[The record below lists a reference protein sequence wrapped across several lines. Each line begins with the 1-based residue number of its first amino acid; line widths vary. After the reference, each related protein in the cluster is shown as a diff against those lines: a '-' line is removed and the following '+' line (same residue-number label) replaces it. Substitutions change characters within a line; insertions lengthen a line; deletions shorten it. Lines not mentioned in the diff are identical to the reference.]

1 MTAPNTISTINSLA
15 ERYVKLSLQVGQH
28 CPYYVDAYYG
38 PETWK
43 PQADAVPLDLLLE
56 QTQTLVNAI
65 EGLPIQTSDAL
76 KHRVKFLLIQV
87 KSSRVYIN
95 RLQGNLLSFDE
106 ECSQLY
112 DAKVPHYDSA
122 HFDKILSELELLVP
136 GHEPLPERLAKY
148 REQFV
153 VPTDKLTHVFDAA
166 IEESRRRTLKYI
178 DLPDH
183 ENFKVELT
191 NNQVWSA
198 YNWYKGNSYS
208 LIELN
213 TDYPIQIE
221 RVIDLAAHEGYPGHH
236 VFNAQIERHL
246 VNELGW
252 MEYSI
257 YNLYSPISLL
267 AEGSANYGIEVA
279 FPWQER
285 LEFEKQTLFPLAGL
299 NPDDVAQYY
308 AIQKVLH
315 RLSYADNMVAKQ
327 YLDGDINESQAIEL
341 LIKYALN
348 SPERAKQR
356 LGFIK
361 HNRAYVM
368 TYNYGQDLV
377 KEYLSTQVNN
387 DSHQEL
393 WRVFSELLATP
404 LMASMMT
411 GAKRS

>member
-1 MTAPNTISTINSLA
+1 MTALSTTPAINLLA
-15 ERYVKLSLQVGQH
+15 ERYVKLSLQIGQH

-38 PETWK
+38 PKAWN
-43 PQADAVPLDLLLE
+43 PQSEAVALNVLLE
-56 QTQTLVNAI
+56 RTQALVDAI
-65 EGLPIQTSDAL
+65 EALPDQTCSAL

-95 RLQGNLLSFDE
+95 RLQGNLLNFDD
-106 ECSQLY
+106 ECAQLY
-112 DAKVPHYDSA
+112 DVKVPHYDTD
-122 HFDKILSELELLVP
+122 HFELILKELELLIP
-136 GHEPLPERLAKY
+136 GQGVLAERLTKY
-148 REQFV
+148 RERFV
-153 VPTDKLTHVFDAA
+153 VPTEKLTQVFDAA
-166 IEESRRRTLKYI
+166 IGESRRRTLKHI
-178 DLPDH
+178 DLPAH
-183 ENFKVELT
+183 ESFKVELT
-191 NNQVWSA
+191 NNQIWSA

-213 TDYPIQIE
+213 TDFPIQIE

-285 LEFEKQTLFPLAGL
+285 LDFERQTLFPLAGL
-299 NPDDVAQYY
+299 NPDDVSQYY

-327 YLDGDINESQAIEL
+327 FLDGEINEQQAIDL
-341 LIKYALN
+341 LIKYALSN
-348 SPERAKQR
+348 PERAKQR
-356 LGFIK
+356 LAFIK
-361 HNRAYVM
+361 HNRAYVV

-377 KEYLSTQVNN
+377 EQYLSTQVSN

-393 WRVFSELLATP
+393 WRVFGELLATP
-404 LMASMMT
+404 LMASMMKS
-411 GAKRS
+411 A

>member
-1 MTAPNTISTINSLA
+1 MTASTQFSDINLLA
-15 ERYVKLSLQVGQH
+15 ERFVKLSLQIGQH

-38 PETWK
+38 PNEWK
-43 PQADAVPLDLLLE
+43 PPSEIVSLAIIFE
-56 QTQTLVNAI
+56 QTELLVQAI
-65 EGLPIQTSDAL
+65 QCLPSQTSASVN
-76 KHRVKFLLIQV
+76 HRIAFLLIQV

-95 RLQGNLLSFDE
+95 RLRGQSLSFDD
-106 ECSQLY
+106 ECAQLY
-112 DAKVPHYDSA
+112 DAKVPHYDLA
-122 HFDKILSELELLVP
+122 HFDNILTELAVLIP
-136 GHEPLPERLAKY
+136 GKEPLSQRLSDY
-148 REQFV
+148 RKKFV
-153 VPTDKLTHVFDAA
+153 VPTDKLTIVFDAA
-166 IEESRRRTLKYI
+166 IEEARRRTLLHI
-178 DLPDH
+178 DLPEH

-191 NNQVWSA
+191 NNQIWSA

-208 LIELN
+208 VIELN

-221 RVIDLAAHEGYPGHH
+221 RVVDLAAHEGYPGHH

-246 VNELGW
+246 VNGLGW

-285 LEFEKQTLFPLAGL
+285 LDFERDTLFPLAGL
-299 NPDDVAQYY
+299 DPTQVEQYY
-308 AIQKVLH
+308 AIQKVLY

-327 YLDGDINESQAIEL
+327 FIDGNINEQQAIDL
-341 LIKYALN
+341 LIKYALSN
-348 SPERAKQR
+348 PERAKQR
-356 LGFIK
+356 LAFIK
-361 HNRAYVM
+361 HNRAYVV

-377 KEYLSTQVNN
+377 EKYLAKQITN

-404 LMASMMT
+404 KLASMMECEC
-411 GAKRS
+411 

>member
-1 MTAPNTISTINSLA
+1 MTASTQFLDINLLA
-15 ERYVKLSLQVGQH
+15 ERFVKLSLQIGQH

-38 PETWK
+38 PDEWK
-43 PQADAVPLDLLLE
+43 PPSEIVSLAIIFE
-56 QTQTLVNAI
+56 QTELLVKAI
-65 EGLPIQTSDAL
+65 QCLPVQTSESL
-76 KHRVKFLLIQV
+76 NHRVAFLLIQV

-95 RLQGNLLSFDE
+95 RLRGQNLSFDD
-106 ECSQLY
+106 ECAQLY
-112 DAKVPHYDSA
+112 DAKVPHYDLA
-122 HFDKILSELELLVP
+122 HFDKILIELAALIP
-136 GHEPLPERLAKY
+136 GKASLSQRLSDY
-148 REQFV
+148 RKNFV
-153 VPTDKLTHVFDAA
+153 VPTDKLTTVFDAA
-166 IEESRRRTLKYI
+166 IEEARRRTLLHI
-178 DLPDH
+178 DLPAH

-191 NNQVWSA
+191 NNQIWSA

-208 LIELN
+208 VIELN

-221 RVIDLAAHEGYPGHH
+221 RVVDLAAHEGYPGHH

-246 VNELGW
+246 VNGLGW

-267 AEGSANYGIEVA
+267 AEGSANYGIEVV

-285 LEFEKQTLFPLAGL
+285 LDFERHTLFPLAGL
-299 NPDDVAQYY
+299 DPTQVEQYY

-327 YLDGDINESQAIEL
+327 FIDGNINEQQAIAL
-341 LIKYALN
+341 LIKYTLN
-348 SPERAKQR
+348 NPERAKQR
-356 LGFIK
+356 LAFIK
-361 HNRAYVM
+361 HNRAYVV

-377 KEYLSTQVNN
+377 GKYLAKQVTN

-404 LMASMMT
+404 KMASMME
-411 GAKRS
+411 GEC